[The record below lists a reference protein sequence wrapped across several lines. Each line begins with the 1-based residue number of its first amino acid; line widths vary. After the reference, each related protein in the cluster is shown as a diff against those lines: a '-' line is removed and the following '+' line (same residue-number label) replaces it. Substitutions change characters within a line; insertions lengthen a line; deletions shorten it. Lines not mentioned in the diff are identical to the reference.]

1 MTINGPLAGRLD
13 HLGLEV
19 REELGKV
26 TLDMLDEDRL
36 YCGDWQAKVLEV
48 QKMTHPLTFGGL
60 ELVRMVPFSHEM
72 QGF

>member
-48 QKMTHPLTFGGL
+48 
-60 ELVRMVPFSHEM
+60 
-72 QGF
+72 